1 MHRGRTGAQKKK
13 IINIKI
19 ITENQ
24 DLIRIKEK

>member
-1 MHRGRTGAQKKK
+1 MHRGRIGAQKKK

-24 DLIRIKEK
+24 DLVINKEK